1 MEGVVWMSEEKVKYN
16 TSTIAEM
23 TGGII
28 LANFEKDT
36 QVRETSYQSEA
47 ELERQMIENLVS
59 QGYERLIVKS
69 IDELYINLKFQIE
82 KLNGVSFTKEEWD
95 RFLLEYLDSPNDGMI
110 EKTRKVQENHIH
122 DFIFDDG
129 HLKNIKIIDKNNIH
143 NNFLQVANQITG
155 EGKCRNRYD
164 VTILVNGLPLVHI
177 ELKKRG
183 VNLHEAFNQIHR
195 YRKESFNSKNSLYK
209 YVQIFVI
216 SNGTYTRY
224 FANTAAQDKNNY
236 EFTCEWADAK
246 NKVICD
252 LEDFTKT
259 FFEKRVI
266 LEVLT
271 KYCVFDVNNTLLIMR
286 PYQIAATERIL
297 WKIKSSY
304 ESKKAGK
311 SEAGGFVWHTTG
323 SGKTLT
329 SFKAARLAT
338 TLDFIDK
345 VFFVVD
351 RKDLDY
357 QTMKEYQRFQPDSV
371 NGSKD
376 TKELKRCIE
385 RDDNRIVVTT
395 IQKLNEFVKKNSN
408 HDIFE
413 KHCVLIFDEC
423 HRSQFGDAQK
433 NIRKS
438 FKRHYQF
445 GFTGTPIFPE
455 NSLGG
460 DTTSGIFGAQLH
472 SYVITDAIRDGK
484 VLKFKVDYNNITPKF
499 KTAEKEEDEKKLAKL
514 ENKMLLHP
522 ERITEIT
529 KHILNVF
536 NTKTHRNVFYDLKNR
551 RLNGFNA
558 MFAVQSVEA
567 AKLYYEE
574 FERQQSNLPESKR
587 LRIATI
593 YSFAAN
599 EAQRAIGEI
608 LEENFD
614 ISAMKST
621 AKEFLDKV
629 ITDYNSYFK
638 TNFSTN
644 GNEFQN
650 YYKDLSL
657 KVKEK
662 EVDILIVV
670 GMFLTGFDAPK
681 LNTLFVDKNL
691 RYHGLIQAFSRT
703 NRILNKVKTFGNIV
717 CFRDLEKATKDAI
730 KTFGDENSV
739 NIILEKS
746 YEDYIHGFKDE
757 ETGKVVKG
765 YTDICNE
772 IICKFPEPTEIILEA
787 DKKEFVE
794 LFGELLKA
802 ENILKNFDEF
812 EEFERI
818 ISDRQ
823 MQDMKSVYVDIRESI
838 INLKNNENSEGEQID
853 FSDVEFQIDLLKTDE
868 INLDYILALIL
879 EKSKENDDVESL
891 KVEVRRVIRSS
902 LGTRAKE
909 ELIMAFINSTRL
921 SELKN
926 TDDILESFYS
936 FAKKEKENNIISL
949 VEEENLKEDS
959 KRFIEKAI
967 SKGYVEYAGDELDR
981 IIPPTSR
988 RLGAREKKKELVLDK
1003 IRKIVEV
1010 FVGI

>member
-1 MEGVVWMSEEKVKYN
+1 MAEEVSKYN
-16 TSTIAEM
+16 ASTIAEM
-23 TGGII
+23 NNGII
-28 LANFEKDT
+28 LANFKKDLK
-36 QVRETSYQSEA
+36 VRETSYQSEA
-47 ELERQMIENLVS
+47 ELERNLISNLIS
-59 QGYERLIVKS
+59 QGYERLFVKS
-69 IDELYINLKFQIE
+69 NKDLYKNLKIQLE
-82 KLNGVSFTKEEWD
+82 KLNNISFSSSEWE
-95 RFLLEYLDSPNDGMI
+95 RFLQEYLDCPNDGMV
-110 EKTRKVQENHIH
+110 EKTRKIQENHIY
-122 DFIFDDG
+122 DFVFDDG
-129 HLKNIKIIDKNNIH
+129 EAKNIKIIDKKNIH
-143 NNFLQVANQITG
+143 NNFLQVTNQVCG
-155 EGKCRNRYD
+155 EGKCNNRYD

-195 YRKESFNSKNSLYK
+195 YSKESFNSQNSLYK
-209 YVQIFVI
+209 FVQIFVI

-224 FANTAAQDKNNY
+224 FANTTAKNKNNY

-271 KYCVFDVNNTLLIMR
+271 KYCVFDVSNTLLIMR

-297 WKIKSSY
+297 WKIKSSF
-304 ESKKAGK
+304 EAKKAGRA
-311 SEAGGFVWHTTG
+311 EAGGFIWHTTG

-338 TLDFIDK
+338 GLDFIDK

-357 QTMKEYQRFQPDSV
+357 QTMKEYQRFQADSV

-376 TKELKRCIE
+376 TKELKKSME
-385 RDDNRIVVTT
+385 KNDNKIIVTT
-395 IQKLNEFVKKNSN
+395 IQKLNEFVKKNPN
-408 HDIFE
+408 HEIYD
-413 KHCVLIFDEC
+413 KDCVLIYDEC

-438 FKRHYQF
+438 FKKYYQF
-445 GFTGTPIFPE
+445 GFTGTPIFAE
-455 NSLGG
+455 NALGSE
-460 DTTSGIFGAQLH
+460 TTSSIFGAQLH

-484 VLKFKVDYNNITPKF
+484 VLKFKVDYNNIVPKF
-499 KTAEKEEDEKKLAKL
+499 KTAEKEIDEKKLKKL

-522 ERITEIT
+522 DRISEIT
-529 KHILNVF
+529 KHILKVF
-536 NTKTHRNVFYDLKNR
+536 DTKTHRNEFYDLKNR
-551 RLNGFNA
+551 RINGFNA
-558 MFAVQSVEA
+558 MFAVQSVDA

-574 FERQQSNLPESKR
+574 FEKQQGDLPIEKR
-587 LRIATI
+587 LKVATI

-599 EAQRAIGEI
+599 EEQRAIGEI
-608 LEENFD
+608 SEESFD
-614 ISAMKST
+614 VSAMDSS
-621 AKEFLDKV
+621 AKEFLEKV
-629 ITDYNSYFK
+629 IDDYNGYFK

-657 KVKEK
+657 RVKNK
-662 EVDILIVV
+662 EVDLLIVV
-670 GMFLTGFDAPK
+670 GMFLTGFDAPT

-717 CFRDLEKATKDAI
+717 CFRDLEKQTQDAI

-746 YEDYIHGFKDE
+746 YDEYMNGFKDE
-757 ETGKVVKG
+757 ESGKITKG
-765 YTDICNE
+765 YIEICEELIN
-772 IICKFPEPTEIILEA
+772 KFPDPTEIELDA

-794 LFGELLKA
+794 IFGELLKA
-802 ENILKNFDEF
+802 ENILRNFDEF
-812 EEFERI
+812 ENFEKI

-823 MQDMKSVYVDIRESI
+823 MQDMKSVYVDIRE
-838 INLKNNENSEGEQID
+838 NLPKPHDGEPKESLVD

-879 EKSKENDDVESL
+879 EKSKEHEDVETL
-891 KVEVRRVIRSS
+891 KTEVRRVIRSS

-909 ELIMAFINSTRL
+909 ELIIKFINSTKI
-921 SELKN
+921 SDLKN
-926 TDDILESFYS
+926 TDDILESFYN
-936 FAKKEKENNIISL
+936 FARKEKDREIESLQNEEDLRENSR
-949 VEEENLKEDS
+949 
-959 KRFIEKAI
+959 RFIEKSI
-967 SKGYVEYAGDELDR
+967 SKGYVEYVGDELDK

-988 RLGAREKKKELVLDK
+988 RRGQREKKKQVVLDK

>member
-1 MEGVVWMSEEKVKYN
+1 MSEEAIKYSV
-16 TSTIAEM
+16 STIAEM

-28 LANFEKDT
+28 LAHYDKNNRVDAS
-36 QVRETSYQSEA
+36 SYQSEA
-47 ELERQMIENLVS
+47 ELERNLIANLVS
-59 QGYERLIVKS
+59 QGYERKNFKTS
-69 IDELYINLKFQIE
+69 DELYANLKVQIE
-82 KLNGVSFTKEEWD
+82 RLNNVSFSKSEWD
-95 RFLLEYLDSPNDGMI
+95 RFLTEYLDSSKDGMI
-110 EKTRKVQENHIH
+110 EKTRKIQEDYIY

-129 HLKNIKIIDKNNIH
+129 HLKNIKIIDKKNIH
-143 NNFLQVANQITG
+143 NNFLQVVNQVTAG
-155 EGKCRNRYD
+155 EKNQNRYD

-195 YRKESFNSKNSLYK
+195 YSKESFNLEHSLYK
-209 YVQIFVI
+209 FVQIFVI

-224 FANTAAQDKNNY
+224 FANTTAKNKNNY

-246 NKVICD
+246 NKVIRD

-271 KYCVFDVNNTLLIMR
+271 KYCVFDASNTLLIMR

-304 ESKKAGK
+304 EGKKAGTA
-311 SEAGGFVWHTTG
+311 EAGGFIWHTTG

-329 SFKAARLAT
+329 SFKTARLAT
-338 TLDFIDK
+338 NLDFIDK

-357 QTMKEYQRFQPDSV
+357 QTMKEYKRFQEDSV

-376 TKELKRCIE
+376 TKELKKSIE
-385 RDDNRIVVTT
+385 KDDNRIVVTT
-395 IQKLNEFVKKNSN
+395 IQKLNEFVKKNPN
-408 HDIFE
+408 HPIYD

-438 FKRHYQF
+438 FKKYYQF

-455 NSLGG
+455 NSLKG
-460 DTTSGIFGAQLH
+460 DTTSGTFGAQLH
-472 SYVITDAIRDGK
+472 CYVITDAIRDGK

-499 KTAEKEEDEKKLAKL
+499 KEIEMETDEEKLKKLEKK
-514 ENKMLLHP
+514 MLMHP
-522 ERITEIT
+522 ERISEIT
-529 KHILNVF
+529 KYILKVF
-536 NTKTHRNVFYDLKNR
+536 DTKTHRNEFYDLKHR

-574 FERQQSNLPESKR
+574 FQKQQESLPEEKR
-587 LRIATI
+587 LKVATI
-593 YSFAAN
+593 YSFSAN
-599 EAQRAIGEI
+599 EEPSAIGEI
-608 LEENFD
+608 EDENFEP
-614 ISAMKST
+614 SAMDST
-621 AKEFLDKV
+621 AKEFLNKA
-629 ITDYNSYFK
+629 INDYNKLFK
-638 TNFSTN
+638 SNFSTE
-644 GNEFQN
+644 GKEFQN
-650 YYKDLSL
+650 YYSDLSNR
-657 KVKEK
+657 VKNK
-662 EVDILIVV
+662 EVDLLIVV
-670 GMFLTGFDAPK
+670 GMFLTGFDAPT

-717 CFRDLEKATKDAI
+717 CFRNLERATEDAI

-739 NIILEKS
+739 NVILEKS
-746 YEDYIHGFKDE
+746 YDEYINGFTDE
-757 ETGKVVKG
+757 ETGKKFKG
-765 YTDICNE
+765 YKDICEE
-772 IICKFPEPTEIILEA
+772 IIAKFPDPTEIVLEA
-787 DKKEFVE
+787 DKKEFVQ

-802 ENILKNFDEF
+802 ENILRNFDEF
-812 EEFERI
+812 ESFEKI
-818 ISDRQ
+818 ISERL

-838 INLKNNENSEGEQID
+838 LNERRSREAEVQVD

-879 EKSKENDDVESL
+879 EKTRENDDIESL
-891 KVEVRRVIRSS
+891 KAEVRRVIRSS

-909 ELIMAFINSTRL
+909 DLIMEFISKTRL

-926 TDDILESFYS
+926 TDDIIETFYE
-936 FAKKEKENNIISL
+936 FAKKEKVVKINQLIA
-949 VEEENLKEDS
+949 EENLNEKAN
-959 KRFIEKAI
+959 RFIEKSI
-967 SKGYVEYAGDELDR
+967 SKGYVEYAGDELDG
-981 IIPPTSR
+981 IIPPLSR
-988 RLGAREKKKELVLDK
+988 RGGVREKKKEIVLEK
-1003 IRKIVEV
+1003 IRKVVEV

>member
-1 MEGVVWMSEEKVKYN
+1 MEGVISMSEDSTKYG

-23 TGGII
+23 TNGII
-28 LANFEKDT
+28 LAHFEKGSYAG
-36 QVRETSYQSEA
+36 ETSYQSEA
-47 ELERQMIENLVS
+47 ELERCMIENLIS
-59 QGYERLIVKS
+59 QGYERLIVS
-69 IDELYINLKFQIE
+69 SSDDLYTNLKIKIE
-82 KLNGVSFTKEEWD
+82 KLNGIIFSLEEWK
-95 RFLLEYLDSPNDGMI
+95 RFLQEYLDAPNDGMV
-110 EKTRKVQENHIH
+110 EKTRKVQENHVY

-129 HLKNIKIIDKNNIH
+129 HVKNIKIIDKKNIH
-143 NNFLQVANQITG
+143 NNFLQVTNQVVG
-155 EGKCRNRYD
+155 EGTKRNRYD
-164 VTILVNGLPLVHI
+164 VTILINGLPLVHI

-195 YRKESFNSKNSLYK
+195 YSKESFNSENSLYK

-224 FANTAAQDKNNY
+224 FANTTAQNKNNY

-246 NKVICD
+246 NKVIRD

-271 KYCVFDVNNTLLIMR
+271 KYCVFDANNTLLIMR
-286 PYQIAATERIL
+286 PYQIAAAERIL

-304 ESKKAGK
+304 EAKKAGK
-311 SEAGGFVWHTTG
+311 QGSGGFIWHTTG

-338 TLDFIDK
+338 KLDFIGK

-357 QTMKEYQRFQPDSV
+357 QTMKEYQRFQKDSV

-376 TKELKRCIE
+376 TKKLKESIE
-385 RDDNRIVVTT
+385 KDDNRIVVTT
-395 IQKLNEFVKKNSN
+395 IQKLNEFVKKNPS
-408 HDIFE
+408 HEIYD

-423 HRSQFGDAQK
+423 HRSQFGEAQK

-438 FKRHYQF
+438 FKKHYQF

-455 NSLGG
+455 NSFGG

-499 KTAEKEEDEKKLAKL
+499 KTAEKEEDEKKLAAL
-514 ENKMLLHP
+514 EKKMLLHP
-522 ERITEIT
+522 ERIAEIT
-529 KHILNVF
+529 KHILKVF
-536 NTKTHRNVFYDLKNR
+536 DTKTHRNEYYDLKHR

-558 MFAVQSVEA
+558 MFAVQSIEA

-574 FERQQSNLPESKR
+574 FQKQQENLPEEKK
-587 LRIATI
+587 LKIATI
-593 YSFAAN
+593 YSFVAN
-599 EAQRAIGEI
+599 EEQAAIGEI
-608 LEENFD
+608 SEENFD
-614 ISAMKST
+614 VSAMDST
-621 AKEFLDKV
+621 SKEFLDKV
-629 ITDYNSYFK
+629 IADYNGYFK

-644 GNEFQN
+644 GYEFQN

-657 KVKEK
+657 KVKDQ
-662 EVDILIVV
+662 EVDLLIVV
-670 GMFLTGFDAPK
+670 GMFLTGFDAPT

-691 RYHGLIQAFSRT
+691 KFHGLIQAFSRT

-717 CFRDLEKATKDAI
+717 CFRDLEKATQDAI

-746 YEDYIHGFKDE
+746 YEEYINGFTDE
-757 ETGKVVKG
+757 ETGKVIKG
-765 YTDICNE
+765 YIEICNE
-772 IICKFPEPTEIILEA
+772 LTTKFPDPTEIVRES
-787 DKKEFVE
+787 DKKEFVR
-794 LFGELLKA
+794 LFGELLQT
-802 ENILKNFDEF
+802 ENILRNFDEF
-812 EEFERI
+812 ENFKKI
-818 ISDRQ
+818 ISERQ
-823 MQDMKSVYVDIRESI
+823 MQDMKSVYVDIREEM
-838 INLKNNENSEGEQID
+838 LNSHRHGKTDGERID
-853 FSDVEFQIDLLKTDE
+853 FSDIEFQIDLLKTDE

-879 EKSKENDDVESL
+879 EKSKENDDVEHL
-891 KVEVRRVIRSS
+891 KSEVRRVIRSS

-909 ELIMAFINSTRL
+909 ELIMDFINKTTL

-926 TDDILESFYS
+926 TDDILENFYN
-936 FAKKEKENNIISL
+936 FARKEKENKIKTLIQ
-949 VEEENLKEDS
+949 EENLREDAR
-959 KRFIEKAI
+959 RFIEKAI
-967 SKGYVEYAGDELDR
+967 VRGYVEYAGDELDSF
-981 IIPPTSR
+981 IPPTSR
-988 RLGAREKKKELVLDK
+988 RHGARDKKKASVLKK
-1003 IRKIVEV
+1003 IRNIVEI
-1010 FVGI
+1010 FVST

>member
-1 MEGVVWMSEEKVKYN
+1 MSEETSKYSV
-16 TSTIAEM
+16 STIAEM

-28 LANFEKDT
+28 LAHYDKNNRVDAS
-36 QVRETSYQSEA
+36 SYQSEA
-47 ELERQMIENLVS
+47 ELERNLIANLVS
-59 QGYERLIVKS
+59 QGYERKNFKTS
-69 IDELYINLKFQIE
+69 DELYANLKVQIE
-82 KLNGVSFTKEEWD
+82 RLNNVSFSKSEWD
-95 RFLLEYLDSPNDGMI
+95 RFLTEYLDSPKDGMI
-110 EKTRKVQENHIH
+110 EKTRKIQEDYIY

-129 HLKNIKIIDKNNIH
+129 HLKNIKIIDKKNIH
-143 NNFLQVANQITG
+143 NNFLQVVNQVTAG
-155 EGKCRNRYD
+155 EKNQNRYD

-195 YRKESFNSKNSLYK
+195 YSKESFNLEHSLYK
-209 YVQIFVI
+209 FVQIFVI

-224 FANTAAQDKNNY
+224 FANTTAKNKNNY

-246 NKVICD
+246 NKVIRD

-271 KYCVFDVNNTLLIMR
+271 KYCVFDASNTLLIMR

-304 ESKKAGK
+304 EGKKAGTA
-311 SEAGGFVWHTTG
+311 EAGGFIWHTTG

-329 SFKAARLAT
+329 SFKTARLAT
-338 TLDFIDK
+338 NLDFIDK

-357 QTMKEYQRFQPDSV
+357 QTMKEYKRFQEDSV

-376 TKELKRCIE
+376 TKELKKSIE
-385 RDDNRIVVTT
+385 KDDNRIVVTT
-395 IQKLNEFVKKNSN
+395 IQKLNEFVKKNPN
-408 HDIFE
+408 HPIYD

-438 FKRHYQF
+438 FKKYYQF

-455 NSLGG
+455 NSLKG
-460 DTTSGIFGAQLH
+460 DTTSGTFGAQLH
-472 SYVITDAIRDGK
+472 CYVITDAIRDGK

-499 KTAEKEEDEKKLAKL
+499 KEIEMETDEEKLKKLEKK
-514 ENKMLLHP
+514 MLMHP

-529 KHILNVF
+529 KYILKVF
-536 NTKTHRNVFYDLKNR
+536 DTKTHRNEFYDLKHR

-574 FERQQSNLPESKR
+574 FQKQQESLPEEKR
-587 LRIATI
+587 LKVATI
-593 YSFAAN
+593 YSFSAN
-599 EAQRAIGEI
+599 EEPSAIGEI
-608 LEENFD
+608 EDENFEP
-614 ISAMKST
+614 SAMDST
-621 AKEFLDKV
+621 AKEFLNKA
-629 ITDYNSYFK
+629 INDYNKLFK
-638 TNFSTN
+638 SNFSTE
-644 GNEFQN
+644 GKEFQN
-650 YYKDLSL
+650 YYSDLSNR
-657 KVKEK
+657 VKNK
-662 EVDILIVV
+662 EVDLLIVV
-670 GMFLTGFDAPK
+670 GMFLTGFDAPT

-717 CFRDLEKATKDAI
+717 CFRNLERATEDAI

-739 NIILEKS
+739 NVILEKS
-746 YEDYIHGFKDE
+746 YDEYINGFTDE
-757 ETGKVVKG
+757 ETGKKFKG
-765 YTDICNE
+765 YKDICEE
-772 IICKFPEPTEIILEA
+772 IIAKFPDPTEIVLEA
-787 DKKEFVE
+787 DKKEFVQ

-802 ENILKNFDEF
+802 ENILRNFDEF
-812 EEFERI
+812 ESFEKI
-818 ISDRQ
+818 ISERL

-838 INLKNNENSEGEQID
+838 LNERRSKEAEEAQVD

-879 EKSKENDDVESL
+879 EKARENDDIESL
-891 KVEVRRVIRSS
+891 KAEVRRVIRSS

-909 ELIMAFINSTRL
+909 DLIMEFISKTRL

-926 TDDILESFYS
+926 TDDIIETFYE
-936 FAKKEKENNIISL
+936 FAKKEKVVKINQLIA
-949 VEEENLKEDS
+949 EENLNEKAN
-959 KRFIEKAI
+959 RFIEKSI
-967 SKGYVEYAGDELDR
+967 SKGYVEYAGDELDG
-981 IIPPTSR
+981 IIPPLSR
-988 RLGAREKKKELVLDK
+988 RGGVREKKKEIVLEK
-1003 IRKIVEV
+1003 IRKVVEV

>member
-1 MEGVVWMSEEKVKYN
+1 M
-16 TSTIAEM
+16 
-23 TGGII
+23 
-28 LANFEKDT
+28 
-36 QVRETSYQSEA
+36 
-47 ELERQMIENLVS
+47 
-59 QGYERLIVKS
+59 
-69 IDELYINLKFQIE
+69 
-82 KLNGVSFTKEEWD
+82 
-95 RFLLEYLDSPNDGMI
+95 
-110 EKTRKVQENHIH
+110 
-122 DFIFDDG
+122 
-129 HLKNIKIIDKNNIH
+129 
-143 NNFLQVANQITG
+143 
-155 EGKCRNRYD
+155 
-164 VTILVNGLPLVHI
+164 
-177 ELKKRG
+177 
-183 VNLHEAFNQIHR
+183 HEAFNQIHR
-195 YRKESFNSKNSLYK
+195 YSKESFNSDNSLYK
-209 YVQIFVI
+209 FVQIFVI

-224 FANTAAQDKNNY
+224 FANTTAQNKNNY

-252 LEDFTKT
+252 LEDFTRT
-259 FFEKRVI
+259 FFEKRVV

-297 WKIKSSY
+297 WKIRSSY
-304 ESKKAGK
+304 EAKKFGRP
-311 SEAGGFVWHTTG
+311 EAGGFIWHTTG

-338 TLDFIDK
+338 NLDFIDK

-376 TKELKRCIE
+376 TKELKKCIE
-385 RDDNRIVVTT
+385 KDDNRIVVTT
-395 IQKLNEFVKKNSN
+395 IQKLNEFVKKNPN
-408 HDIFE
+408 HDIYD
-413 KHCVLIFDEC
+413 KQCVLIYDEC

-433 NIRKS
+433 NIRKA
-438 FKRHYQF
+438 FKKYYQF

-460 DTTSGIFGAQLH
+460 DTTAGIFGAQLH

-484 VLKFKVDYNNITPKF
+484 VLKFKVDYNNIKPKF
-499 KTAEKEEDEKKLAKL
+499 KNAEKEDDEKKLEQL
-514 ENKMLLHP
+514 EKKMLLHP
-522 ERITEIT
+522 ERISEIT
-529 KHILNVF
+529 KYILDVF
-536 NTKTHRNVFYDLKNR
+536 DTKTHRNEFYDLKHR

-558 MFAVQSVEA
+558 MFAVQSVDA

-574 FERQQSNLPESKR
+574 FQRQQESLPEDKR
-587 LRIATI
+587 LKVATI

-599 EAQRAIGEI
+599 EEQRAIGEI
-608 LEENFD
+608 SEENFD
-614 ISAMKST
+614 PSAMESS

-629 ITDYNSYFK
+629 IDDYNGYFK

-657 KVKEK
+657 KVKDK
-662 EVDILIVV
+662 QVDLLIVV
-670 GMFLTGFDAPK
+670 GMFLTGFDAPT

-739 NIILEKS
+739 NVILEKS
-746 YEDYIHGFKDE
+746 YEEYINGFKDE
-757 ETGKVVKG
+757 ETGKVQKG
-765 YTDICNE
+765 YVEICNE
-772 IICKFPEPTEIILEA
+772 LVSKFPDPTEIVLEA
-787 DKKEFVE
+787 DKKEFAE

-812 EEFERI
+812 ENFEKI

-823 MQDMKSVYVDIRESI
+823 MQDMKSVYVDIRESV
-838 INLKNNENSEGEQID
+838 LSSKREGKSDEGID
-853 FSDVEFQIDLLKTDE
+853 FSDIEFQIDLLKTDE
-868 INLDYILALIL
+868 INLDYILSLIL
-879 EKSKENDDVESL
+879 EKSKEHEDVESI

-909 ELIMAFINSTRL
+909 ELIMNFINSTRL

-926 TDDILESFYS
+926 TDDILESFYT
-936 FAKKEKENNIISL
+936 FAKKEKSKKISDL
-949 VEEENLKEDS
+949 IEDEKLKDDS
-959 KRFIEKAI
+959 RRFIEKSI
-967 SKGYVEYAGDELDR
+967 SKGYVDYAGDELDR
-981 IIPPTSR
+981 ILPPTSR
-988 RLGAREKKKELVLDK
+988 RHGAREKKKDSVLDK

>member
-1 MEGVVWMSEEKVKYN
+1 MTEKAINYGR
-16 TSTIAEM
+16 STIAEM

-28 LANFEKDT
+28 LANFEKDR
-36 QVRETSYQSEA
+36 QVRETAYQSEA
-47 ELERQMIENLVS
+47 ELERQMIGNLVS
-59 QGYERLIVKS
+59 QGYERLTVKS
-69 IDELYINLKFQIE
+69 NDELYANLKIQIE
-82 KLNGVSFTKEEWD
+82 KLNSISFSDDEWK
-95 RFLLEYLDSPNDGMI
+95 RFLVEYLDSPNDGMV
-110 EKTRKVQENHIH
+110 EKTRKIQEDYIY

-129 HLKNIKIIDKNNIH
+129 HLKNIKIIDKKNIH
-143 NNFLQVANQITG
+143 NNFLQVTNQVKG
-155 EGKCRNRYD
+155 EGKSHNRYD

-195 YRKESFNSKNSLYK
+195 YSKESFNSDNSLYK
-209 YVQIFVI
+209 FVQIFVI

-224 FANTAAQDKNNY
+224 FANTTAQNKNNY

-259 FFEKRVI
+259 FFEKRVV

-297 WKIKSSY
+297 WKIRSSY
-304 ESKKAGK
+304 EAKKFGRP
-311 SEAGGFVWHTTG
+311 EAGGFIWHTTG

-338 TLDFIDK
+338 NLDFIDK

-376 TKELKRCIE
+376 TKELKKCIE
-385 RDDNRIVVTT
+385 KDDNRIVVTT
-395 IQKLNEFVKKNSN
+395 IQKLNEFVKKNPN
-408 HDIFE
+408 HDIYD
-413 KHCVLIFDEC
+413 KQCVLIYDEC

-433 NIRKS
+433 NIRKA
-438 FKRHYQF
+438 FKEYYQF

-460 DTTSGIFGAQLH
+460 DTTAGIFGAQLH

-484 VLKFKVDYNNITPKF
+484 VLKFKVDYNNIKPKF
-499 KTAEKEEDEKKLAKL
+499 KNAEKEEDEKKLEQL
-514 ENKMLLHP
+514 EKKMLLHP
-522 ERITEIT
+522 ERISEIT
-529 KHILNVF
+529 KYILDVF
-536 NTKTHRNVFYDLKNR
+536 DTKTHRNEFYDLKHR

-558 MFAVQSVEA
+558 MFAVQSVDA

-574 FERQQSNLPESKR
+574 FQRQQESLPEDKR
-587 LRIATI
+587 LKVATI

-599 EAQRAIGEI
+599 EEQRAIGEI
-608 LEENFD
+608 SEENFD
-614 ISAMKST
+614 PSAMESS

-629 ITDYNSYFK
+629 IDDYNGYFK

-657 KVKEK
+657 KVKDK
-662 EVDILIVV
+662 QVDLLIVV
-670 GMFLTGFDAPK
+670 GMFLTGFDAPT

-739 NIILEKS
+739 NVILEKS
-746 YEDYIHGFKDE
+746 YEEYINGFKDE
-757 ETGKVVKG
+757 ETGKVQKG
-765 YTDICNE
+765 YVEICNDLVS
-772 IICKFPEPTEIILEA
+772 KFPDPTEIVLEA
-787 DKKEFVE
+787 DKKEFAE

-812 EEFERI
+812 ENFEKI

-823 MQDMKSVYVDIRESI
+823 MQDMKSVYVDIRESV
-838 INLKNNENSEGEQID
+838 LSSKREGKSDEGID
-853 FSDVEFQIDLLKTDE
+853 FSDLEFQIDLLKTDE
-868 INLDYILALIL
+868 INLDYILSLIL
-879 EKSKENDDVESL
+879 EKSKEHEDVESI

-909 ELIMAFINSTRL
+909 ELIMDFINSTRL

-926 TDDILESFYS
+926 TDDILESFYT
-936 FAKKEKENNIISL
+936 FAKKEKSKKISDL
-949 VEEENLKEDS
+949 IEDEKLKDDS
-959 KRFIEKAI
+959 RRFIEKSI
-967 SKGYVEYAGDELDR
+967 SKGYVDYAGDELDR
-981 IIPPTSR
+981 ILPPTSR
-988 RLGAREKKKELVLDK
+988 RHGAREKKKESVLDK

>member
-1 MEGVVWMSEEKVKYN
+1 MSEETSKYSV
-16 TSTIAEM
+16 STIAEM

-28 LANFEKDT
+28 LAHYDKNNRVDAS
-36 QVRETSYQSEA
+36 SYQSEA
-47 ELERQMIENLVS
+47 ELERELIANLVS
-59 QGYERLIVKS
+59 QGYERVKFTTS
-69 IDELYINLKFQIE
+69 EELYANLKVQIE
-82 KLNGVSFTKEEWD
+82 RLNNVSFSKSEWE
-95 RFLLEYLDSPNDGMI
+95 RFLTEYLDCPKDGMI
-110 EKTRKVQENHIH
+110 EKTRKIQEDYIY
-122 DFIFDDG
+122 DFTFDDG

-143 NNFLQVANQITG
+143 NNFLQVVNQVTAG
-155 EGKCRNRYD
+155 EKNQNRYD

-195 YRKESFNSKNSLYK
+195 YSKESFNLDHSLYK
-209 YVQIFVI
+209 FVQIFVI

-224 FANTAAQDKNNY
+224 FANTTAKNKNNY

-246 NKVICD
+246 NKVIRD

-271 KYCVFDVNNTLLIMR
+271 KYCVFDASNTLLIMR

-304 ESKKAGK
+304 EGKKAGTA
-311 SEAGGFVWHTTG
+311 EAGGFIWHTTG

-329 SFKAARLAT
+329 SFKTARLAT
-338 TLDFIDK
+338 NLDFIDK

-357 QTMKEYQRFQPDSV
+357 QTMKEYKRFQEDSV

-376 TKELKRCIE
+376 TKELKKSIE
-385 RDDNRIVVTT
+385 KDDNRIVVTT
-395 IQKLNEFVKKNSN
+395 IQKLNEFVKKNPN
-408 HDIFE
+408 HPIYD
-413 KHCVLIFDEC
+413 KQCVLIFDEC

-438 FKRHYQF
+438 FKKYYQF
-445 GFTGTPIFPE
+445 GFTGTPIFAE
-455 NSLGG
+455 NSLKG
-460 DTTSGIFGAQLH
+460 DTTSGTFGAQLH
-472 SYVITDAIRDGK
+472 CYVITDAIRDGK

-499 KTAEKEEDEKKLAKL
+499 KEIEIETDEEKLKKLEKK
-514 ENKMLLHP
+514 MLMHP

-529 KHILNVF
+529 KYILKVF
-536 NTKTHRNVFYDLKNR
+536 DTKTHRNEFYDLKRR

-574 FERQQSNLPESKR
+574 FQKQQEDLPEEKR
-587 LRIATI
+587 LKVATI
-593 YSFAAN
+593 YSFSAN
-599 EAQRAIGEI
+599 EEPSAIGEI
-608 LEENFD
+608 EDENFEP
-614 ISAMKST
+614 SAMDST
-621 AKEFLDKV
+621 AKEFLNRA
-629 ITDYNSYFK
+629 INDYNKLFK
-638 TNFSTN
+638 TNFSTE
-644 GNEFQN
+644 GKEFQN
-650 YYKDLSL
+650 YYSDLSNR
-657 KVKEK
+657 VKNK
-662 EVDILIVV
+662 EVDLLIVV
-670 GMFLTGFDAPK
+670 GMFLTGFDAPT

-717 CFRDLEKATKDAI
+717 CFRNLERATEDAI

-739 NIILEKS
+739 NVILEKS
-746 YEDYIHGFKDE
+746 YDEYIHGFTDE
-757 ETGKVVKG
+757 ETGKKFKG
-765 YTDICNE
+765 YIDICEE
-772 IICKFPEPTEIILEA
+772 IIAKFPDPTEIVLDA
-787 DKKEFVE
+787 DKKEFVQ

-802 ENILKNFDEF
+802 ENILRNFDEF
-812 EEFERI
+812 ESFEKI

-838 INLKNNENSEGEQID
+838 LNERRSKEAEGEQID

-879 EKSKENDDVESL
+879 EKTRENDDIESL
-891 KVEVRRVIRSS
+891 KAEVRRVIRSS

-909 ELIMAFINSTRL
+909 DLIMEFISKTRL

-926 TDDILESFYS
+926 TDDIIETFYE
-936 FAKKEKENNIISL
+936 FAKKEKVVKINQLIA
-949 VEEENLKEDS
+949 EENLNEKAN
-959 KRFIEKAI
+959 RFIEKSI
-967 SKGYVEYAGDELDR
+967 SKGYVEYAGDELDG
-981 IIPPTSR
+981 IIPPLSR
-988 RLGAREKKKELVLDK
+988 RGGVREKKKEIVLEK
-1003 IRKIVEV
+1003 IRKVVEV

>member
-1 MEGVVWMSEEKVKYN
+1 MSEETSKYSV
-16 TSTIAEM
+16 STIAEM

-28 LANFEKDT
+28 LAHYDKNNRVDAS
-36 QVRETSYQSEA
+36 SYQSEA
-47 ELERQMIENLVS
+47 ELERNLIANLVS
-59 QGYERLIVKS
+59 QGYERKNFKTS
-69 IDELYINLKFQIE
+69 DELYANLKVQIE
-82 KLNGVSFTKEEWD
+82 RLNNVSFSKSEWD
-95 RFLLEYLDSPNDGMI
+95 RFLTEYLDSPKDGMI
-110 EKTRKVQENHIH
+110 EKTRKIQEDYIY

-129 HLKNIKIIDKNNIH
+129 HLKNIKIIDKKNIH
-143 NNFLQVANQITG
+143 NNFLQVVNQVTAG
-155 EGKCRNRYD
+155 EKNQNRYD

-195 YRKESFNSKNSLYK
+195 YSKESFNLEHSLYK
-209 YVQIFVI
+209 FVQIFVI

-224 FANTAAQDKNNY
+224 FANTTAKNKNNY

-246 NKVICD
+246 NKVIRD

-271 KYCVFDVNNTLLIMR
+271 KYCVFDASNTLLIMR

-304 ESKKAGK
+304 EGKKAGTA
-311 SEAGGFVWHTTG
+311 EAGGFIWHTTG

-329 SFKAARLAT
+329 SFKTARLAT
-338 TLDFIDK
+338 NLDFIDK

-357 QTMKEYQRFQPDSV
+357 QTMKEYKRFQEDSV

-376 TKELKRCIE
+376 TKELKKSIE
-385 RDDNRIVVTT
+385 KDDNRIVVTT
-395 IQKLNEFVKKNSN
+395 IQKLNEFVKKNPN
-408 HDIFE
+408 HPIYD

-438 FKRHYQF
+438 FKKYYQF

-455 NSLGG
+455 NSLKG
-460 DTTSGIFGAQLH
+460 DTTSGTFGAQLH
-472 SYVITDAIRDGK
+472 CYVITDAIRDGK

-499 KTAEKEEDEKKLAKL
+499 KEIEMETDEEKLKKLEKK
-514 ENKMLLHP
+514 MLMHP
-522 ERITEIT
+522 ERISEIT
-529 KHILNVF
+529 KYILKVF
-536 NTKTHRNVFYDLKNR
+536 DTKTHRNEFYDLKHR

-574 FERQQSNLPESKR
+574 FQKQQESLPEEKR
-587 LRIATI
+587 LKVATI
-593 YSFAAN
+593 YSFSAN
-599 EAQRAIGEI
+599 EEPSAIGEI
-608 LEENFD
+608 EDENFEP
-614 ISAMKST
+614 SAMDST
-621 AKEFLDKV
+621 AKEFLNKA
-629 ITDYNSYFK
+629 INDYNKLFK
-638 TNFSTN
+638 SNFSTE
-644 GNEFQN
+644 GKEFQN
-650 YYKDLSL
+650 YYSDLSNR
-657 KVKEK
+657 VKNK
-662 EVDILIVV
+662 EVDLLIVV
-670 GMFLTGFDAPK
+670 GMFLTGFDAPT

-717 CFRDLEKATKDAI
+717 CFRNLERATEDAI

-739 NIILEKS
+739 NVILEKS
-746 YEDYIHGFKDE
+746 YDEYIHGFTDE
-757 ETGKVVKG
+757 ETGKKFKG
-765 YTDICNE
+765 YIDICEE
-772 IICKFPEPTEIILEA
+772 IITKFPDPTEIVLEA
-787 DKKEFVE
+787 DKKEFVQ

-802 ENILKNFDEF
+802 ENILRNFDEF
-812 EEFERI
+812 ESFEKI
-818 ISDRQ
+818 ISERL

-838 INLKNNENSEGEQID
+838 LNERRSKEAEEAQVD

-879 EKSKENDDVESL
+879 EKARENDDIESL
-891 KVEVRRVIRSS
+891 KAEVRRVIRSS

-909 ELIMAFINSTRL
+909 DLIMEFISKTRL

-926 TDDILESFYS
+926 TDDIIETFYE
-936 FAKKEKENNIISL
+936 FAKKEKVVKINQLIA
-949 VEEENLKEDS
+949 EENLNEKAN
-959 KRFIEKAI
+959 RFIEKSI
-967 SKGYVEYAGDELDR
+967 SKGYVEYAGDELDG
-981 IIPPTSR
+981 IIPPLSR
-988 RLGAREKKKELVLDK
+988 RGGVREKKKEIVLEK
-1003 IRKIVEV
+1003 IRKVVEV

>member
-1 MEGVVWMSEEKVKYN
+1 
-16 TSTIAEM
+16 
-23 TGGII
+23 
-28 LANFEKDT
+28 
-36 QVRETSYQSEA
+36 
-47 ELERQMIENLVS
+47 
-59 QGYERLIVKS
+59 
-69 IDELYINLKFQIE
+69 
-82 KLNGVSFTKEEWD
+82 
-95 RFLLEYLDSPNDGMI
+95 
-110 EKTRKVQENHIH
+110 
-122 DFIFDDG
+122 
-129 HLKNIKIIDKNNIH
+129 
-143 NNFLQVANQITG
+143 
-155 EGKCRNRYD
+155 
-164 VTILVNGLPLVHI
+164 
-177 ELKKRG
+177 
-183 VNLHEAFNQIHR
+183 
-195 YRKESFNSKNSLYK
+195 
-209 YVQIFVI
+209 
-216 SNGTYTRY
+216 
-224 FANTAAQDKNNY
+224 
-236 EFTCEWADAK
+236 
-246 NKVICD
+246 
-252 LEDFTKT
+252 
-259 FFEKRVI
+259 
-266 LEVLT
+266 
-271 KYCVFDVNNTLLIMR
+271 MR

-304 ESKKAGK
+304 EAKKAGRP
-311 SEAGGFVWHTTG
+311 EAGGFIWHTTG

-338 TLDFIDK
+338 ALDFIDK

-376 TKELKRCIE
+376 TRELKRCIE

-395 IQKLNEFVKKNSN
+395 IQKLNEFVKKNPV
-408 HDIFE
+408 HEIYD

-438 FKRHYQF
+438 FKKYYQF
-445 GFTGTPIFPE
+445 GFTGTPIFSE
-455 NSLGG
+455 NSLKG

-529 KHILNVF
+529 KHILKIF
-536 NTKTHRNVFYDLKNR
+536 DTKTHRNEFYDLKRR

-574 FERQQSNLPESKR
+574 FERQQKSLPEEKR
-587 LRIATI
+587 LKVATI

-599 EAQRAIGEI
+599 EEQRAIGEI
-608 LEENFD
+608 SEEDFD
-614 ISAMKST
+614 VSAMELT

-629 ITDYNSYFK
+629 ITDYNSCFK
-638 TNFSTN
+638 ANFSTN

-662 EVDILIVV
+662 QVDLLIVV
-670 GMFLTGFDAPK
+670 GMFLTGFDAPT

-717 CFRDLEKATKDAI
+717 CFRDLEKATQDAI

-746 YEDYIHGFKDE
+746 YEEYMHGFKDE
-757 ETGKVVKG
+757 ETGTLIKG
-765 YTDICNE
+765 YIDICNE
-772 IICKFPEPTEIILEA
+772 IISKFPKPTEMVLEG
-787 DKKEFVE
+787 DKKEFAQ
-794 LFGELLKA
+794 LFGDLLKA
-802 ENILKNFDEF
+802 ENILRNFDEF
-812 EEFERI
+812 ESFEKI

-838 INLKNNENSEGEQID
+838 VNFKRNEKFEGEQID

-891 KVEVRRVIRSS
+891 KAEVRRVIRSS

-909 ELIMAFINSTRL
+909 ELIMDFINSTRL
-921 SELKN
+921 YL
-926 TDDILESFYS
+926 ILINFG
-936 FAKKEKENNIISL
+936 L
-949 VEEENLKEDS
+949 
-959 KRFIEKAI
+959 
-967 SKGYVEYAGDELDR
+967 
-981 IIPPTSR
+981 
-988 RLGAREKKKELVLDK
+988 
-1003 IRKIVEV
+1003 
-1010 FVGI
+1010 

>member
-1 MEGVVWMSEEKVKYN
+1 MSEETSKYSV
-16 TSTIAEM
+16 STIAEM

-28 LANFEKDT
+28 LAHYDKNNRVDAS
-36 QVRETSYQSEA
+36 SYQSEA
-47 ELERQMIENLVS
+47 ELERELIANLVS
-59 QGYERLIVKS
+59 QGYERVKFTTS
-69 IDELYINLKFQIE
+69 EELYGNLKVQIE
-82 KLNGVSFTKEEWD
+82 RLNNVYFSKSEWE
-95 RFLLEYLDSPNDGMI
+95 RFLTEYLDSPKDGMI
-110 EKTRKVQENHIH
+110 EKTRKIQEDYIY
-122 DFIFDDG
+122 DFTFDDG

-143 NNFLQVANQITG
+143 NNFLQVVNQVTAG
-155 EGKCRNRYD
+155 EKNQNRYD

-195 YRKESFNSKNSLYK
+195 YSKESFNLEHSLYK
-209 YVQIFVI
+209 FVQIFVI

-224 FANTAAQDKNNY
+224 FANTTAKNKNNY

-246 NKVICD
+246 NKVIRD

-271 KYCVFDVNNTLLIMR
+271 KYCVFDASNTLLIMR

-304 ESKKAGK
+304 EGKKAGTA
-311 SEAGGFVWHTTG
+311 EAGGFIWHTTG

-329 SFKAARLAT
+329 SFKTARLAT
-338 TLDFIDK
+338 NLDFIDK

-357 QTMKEYQRFQPDSV
+357 QTMKEYKRFQEDSV

-376 TKELKRCIE
+376 TKELKKSIE
-385 RDDNRIVVTT
+385 KDDNRIVVTT
-395 IQKLNEFVKKNSN
+395 IQKLNEFVKKNPN
-408 HDIFE
+408 HPIYD
-413 KHCVLIFDEC
+413 KQCVLIFDEC

-438 FKRHYQF
+438 FKKYYQF

-455 NSLGG
+455 NSLKG
-460 DTTSGIFGAQLH
+460 DTTSGTFGAQLH
-472 SYVITDAIRDGK
+472 CYVITDAIRDGK

-499 KTAEKEEDEKKLAKL
+499 KEIEMETDEEKLKKLEKK
-514 ENKMLLHP
+514 MLMHP

-529 KHILNVF
+529 KYILKVF
-536 NTKTHRNVFYDLKNR
+536 DTKTHRNEFYDLKRR

-574 FERQQSNLPESKR
+574 FQKQQEALPEEKR
-587 LRIATI
+587 LKVATI
-593 YSFAAN
+593 YSFSAN
-599 EAQRAIGEI
+599 EEPSAIGEI
-608 LEENFD
+608 EDENFEP
-614 ISAMKST
+614 SAMDST
-621 AKEFLDKV
+621 AKEFLNRA
-629 ITDYNSYFK
+629 INDYNKLFK
-638 TNFSTN
+638 TNFSTE
-644 GNEFQN
+644 GKEFQN
-650 YYKDLSL
+650 YYSDLSNR
-657 KVKEK
+657 VKNK
-662 EVDILIVV
+662 EVDLLIVV
-670 GMFLTGFDAPK
+670 GMFLTGFDAPT

-717 CFRDLEKATKDAI
+717 CFRNLERATEDAI

-739 NIILEKS
+739 NVILEKS
-746 YEDYIHGFKDE
+746 YDEYINGFTDE
-757 ETGKVVKG
+757 ETGKKFKG
-765 YTDICNE
+765 YKDICEE
-772 IICKFPEPTEIILEA
+772 IIAKFPDPTEIVLEA
-787 DKKEFVE
+787 DKKEFVQ

-802 ENILKNFDEF
+802 ENILRNFDEF
-812 EEFERI
+812 ENFEKI
-818 ISDRQ
+818 ISERL

-838 INLKNNENSEGEQID
+838 LNERRSKESEEAQVD

-879 EKSKENDDVESL
+879 EKARENDDIESL
-891 KVEVRRVIRSS
+891 KAEVRRVIRSS

-909 ELIMAFINSTRL
+909 DLVMEFISKTRL

-926 TDDILESFYS
+926 ADDIIETFYD
-936 FAKKEKENNIISL
+936 FAKKEKEVKINQLIA
-949 VEEENLKEDS
+949 EENLNEKAN
-959 KRFIEKAI
+959 RFIEKSI
-967 SKGYVEYAGDELDR
+967 SKGYVEYAGDELDG
-981 IIPPTSR
+981 IIPPLSR
-988 RLGAREKKKELVLDK
+988 RGGVREKKKEIVLEK
-1003 IRKIVEV
+1003 IRKVVEV